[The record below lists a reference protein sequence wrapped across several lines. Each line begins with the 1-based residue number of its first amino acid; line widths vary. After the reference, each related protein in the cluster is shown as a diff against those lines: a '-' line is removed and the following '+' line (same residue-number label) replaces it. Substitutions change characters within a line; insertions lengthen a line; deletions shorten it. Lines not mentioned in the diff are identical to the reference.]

1 MLKINNI
8 DMELPQM
15 GKEPQMGYAEEYVE
29 KTMLSGKIRRIYRG
43 KRFYATFSYA
53 YLTSEQRTI
62 IQQLLAAQEQSG
74 YVTVQISSP
83 YGTFSGQAIME
94 LNQQQTRFAYSEV
107 LSDYVWVDWQMTVK
121 GVEYASE

>member
-94 LNQQQTRFAYSEV
+94 LNQQQTRFAYSDV

-121 GVEYASE
+121 GVEYAS

>member
-107 LSDYVWVDWQMTVK
+107 LGDYVWIDWQITVK
-121 GVEYASE
+121 GVEYAQ

>member
-1 MLKINNI
+1 MLTINNI

-94 LNQQQTRFAYSEV
+94 LNQQQTRFAYSDV
-107 LSDYVWVDWQMTVK
+107 LKDYVWVNWQITVK
-121 GVEYASE
+121 SVEYAS

>member
-94 LNQQQTRFAYSEV
+94 LNQQQTRFVYSEV
-107 LSDYVWVDWQMTVK
+107 LNDYVWVDWQITVK
-121 GVEYASE
+121 GVEYAS

>member
-1 MLKINNI
+1 MLTINNI

-107 LSDYVWVDWQMTVK
+107 LSDYVWVDWQITVK
-121 GVEYASE
+121 GVEYAS

>member
-1 MLKINNI
+1 MLTINNI

-53 YLTSEQRTI
+53 YLTNEQRTI

-94 LNQQQTRFAYSEV
+94 LNQQQTRFAYSDV
-107 LSDYVWVDWQMTVK
+107 LKDYVWVNWQITVK
-121 GVEYASE
+121 GVEYAQ

>member
-1 MLKINNI
+1 MLTINGI
-8 DMELPQM
+8 DMELPQI
-15 GKEPQMGYAEEYVE
+15 GKEPKMGYAEEYVE

-74 YVTVQISSP
+74 YVTIQISSP

-107 LSDYVWVDWQMTVK
+107 LGDYVWVDWQITVK
-121 GVEYASE
+121 GVEYAS

>member
-1 MLKINNI
+1 MLTINNI

-94 LNQQQTRFAYSEV
+94 LNQQQTRFAYSDV
-107 LSDYVWVDWQMTVK
+107 LNDYVWVDWQITVK
-121 GVEYASE
+121 SVEYAN

>member
-121 GVEYASE
+121 GVEYAQ

>member
-15 GKEPQMGYAEEYVE
+15 GKEPKMGYAEEYVE

-53 YLTSEQRTI
+53 YLTSEQRTT

-94 LNQQQTRFAYSEV
+94 LNQQQTRFAYSDV
-107 LSDYVWVDWQMTVK
+107 LNDYVWVDWQITVK
-121 GVEYASE
+121 GVEYAS

>member
-1 MLKINNI
+1 MLTINNI

-53 YLTSEQRTI
+53 YLTNEQRTI
-62 IQQLLAAQEQSG
+62 IQQLLSAQEQSG

-83 YGTFSGQAIME
+83 YGMFSGQAIME
-94 LNQQQTRFAYSEV
+94 LNQQQTRFAYSDV
-107 LSDYVWVDWQMTVK
+107 LKDYVWVNWQITVK
-121 GVEYASE
+121 GVGYAQ

>member
-107 LSDYVWVDWQMTVK
+107 LKDYVWVNWQITVK
-121 GVEYASE
+121 GVEYAQ

>member
-1 MLKINNI
+1 MLTINNI

-94 LNQQQTRFAYSEV
+94 LNQQQTRFAYSDV
-107 LSDYVWVDWQMTVK
+107 LNDYVWVDWQITVK
-121 GVEYASE
+121 GVEYAS

>member
-8 DMELPQM
+8 DLELPQM
-15 GKEPQMGYAEEYVE
+15 GKEPKMGYAEEYVE
-29 KTMLSGKIRRIYRG
+29 KTMLSGKIRRTYRG

-107 LSDYVWVDWQMTVK
+107 LGDYVWVDWQITVK
-121 GVEYASE
+121 GVEYAS

>member
-94 LNQQQTRFAYSEV
+94 INQQQTRFAYSDV

-121 GVEYASE
+121 GVEYAQ

>member
-1 MLKINNI
+1 MLTINNI

-62 IQQLLAAQEQSG
+62 IQQLLAVQEQSG

-107 LSDYVWVDWQMTVK
+107 LGDYVWVNWQITVK
-121 GVEYASE
+121 GVEYAS

>member
-1 MLKINNI
+1 MLTINNI

-107 LSDYVWVDWQMTVK
+107 LGDYVWVDWQITVK
-121 GVEYASE
+121 SVEYAS

>member
-94 LNQQQTRFAYSEV
+94 LNQQQTRFAYSDV
-107 LSDYVWVDWQMTVK
+107 LKDYVWVDWQITVK
-121 GVEYASE
+121 GVEYVS

>member
-1 MLKINNI
+1 MLTINNI

-94 LNQQQTRFAYSEV
+94 LNQQQTRFAYSDV
-107 LSDYVWVDWQMTVK
+107 LKDYVWVNWQITVK
-121 GVEYASE
+121 SVEYTS

>member
-1 MLKINNI
+1 MLTINNI

-83 YGTFSGQAIME
+83 YGTFSGQAIIE
-94 LNQQQTRFAYSEV
+94 LNQQQTRFAYSDV
-107 LSDYVWVDWQMTVK
+107 LKDYVWVNWQITVK
-121 GVEYASE
+121 GVEYAQ

>member
-1 MLKINNI
+1 MLTINNI

-94 LNQQQTRFAYSEV
+94 LNQQQTRFAYSDV
-107 LSDYVWVDWQMTVK
+107 LKDYVWVNWQITVK
-121 GVEYASE
+121 GVEYAS

>member
-107 LSDYVWVDWQMTVK
+107 LGDYVWVDWQITVK
-121 GVEYASE
+121 GVEYAN

>member
-62 IQQLLAAQEQSG
+62 IQQLLASQEQNG
-74 YVTVQISSP
+74 YVSVQISSP

-94 LNQQQTRFAYSEV
+94 LNQQQTRFAYSDV
-107 LSDYVWVDWQMTVK
+107 LKDYVWVDWQITVK
-121 GVEYASE
+121 GVEYAS

>member
-94 LNQQQTRFAYSEV
+94 LNQQQTRFSYSDV
-107 LSDYVWVDWQMTVK
+107 LKDYVWVNWQITVK
-121 GVEYASE
+121 GVEYAS

>member
-1 MLKINNI
+1 MLTINNI

-53 YLTSEQRTI
+53 YLTSEQRTT

-94 LNQQQTRFAYSEV
+94 LNQQQTRFAYSDV
-107 LSDYVWVDWQMTVK
+107 LKDYVWVNWQMTVK
-121 GVEYASE
+121 GVEYAQ

>member
-1 MLKINNI
+1 MLTINNI

-107 LSDYVWVDWQMTVK
+107 LGDYVWVNWQITVK
-121 GVEYASE
+121 GVEYAS

>member
-8 DMELPQM
+8 DMELPQI
-15 GKEPQMGYAEEYVE
+15 GKEPKMGYAEEYVE

-62 IQQLLAAQEQSG
+62 IQQLLAAQEQNG

-83 YGTFSGQAIME
+83 YETFSGQAIME

-107 LSDYVWVDWQMTVK
+107 LGDYVWVDWQITVK
-121 GVEYASE
+121 GVEYAS

>member
-74 YVTVQISSP
+74 YVTIQISSP

-94 LNQQQTRFAYSEV
+94 LNQQQTRFAYSDV
-107 LSDYVWVDWQMTVK
+107 LNDYVWVDWQITVK
-121 GVEYASE
+121 GVEYAS

>member
-29 KTMLSGKIRRIYRG
+29 ITMLSGKIRRIYRG

-107 LSDYVWVDWQMTVK
+107 LGDYVWVDWQVTVK
-121 GVEYASE
+121 GVEYAS

>member
-1 MLKINNI
+1 MLTINNI

-74 YVTVQISSP
+74 YVSVQISSP

-107 LSDYVWVDWQMTVK
+107 LGDYVWVDWQITVK

>member
-1 MLKINNI
+1 MLTINNI

-107 LSDYVWVDWQMTVK
+107 LGDYVWVDWQITVK
-121 GVEYASE
+121 GVEYVQ

>member
-1 MLKINNI
+1 MLTINNI

-94 LNQQQTRFAYSEV
+94 LNQQQTRFAYSDV
-107 LSDYVWVDWQMTVK
+107 LKDYVWVDWQISVK
-121 GVEYASE
+121 GVEYAS

>member
-94 LNQQQTRFAYSEV
+94 LNQQQTRFAYSDV
-107 LSDYVWVDWQMTVK
+107 LKDYVWVNWQITVK
-121 GVEYASE
+121 GVEYAS

>member
-1 MLKINNI
+1 MLTINNI

-53 YLTSEQRTI
+53 YLTSEQRTT
-62 IQQLLAAQEQSG
+62 IQQLLAAQEQNG
-74 YVTVQISSP
+74 YVSVQISSP

-94 LNQQQTRFAYSEV
+94 LNQQQTRFAYSDV
-107 LSDYVWVDWQMTVK
+107 LKDYVWVDWQITVK
-121 GVEYASE
+121 GVEYAS

>member
-94 LNQQQTRFAYSEV
+94 LNQQQTRFAYSDV
-107 LSDYVWVDWQMTVK
+107 LNDYVWVDWQITVK
-121 GVEYASE
+121 GVEYAQ

>member
-74 YVTVQISSP
+74 YVSVQISSP

-94 LNQQQTRFAYSEV
+94 LNQQQTRFAYSDV
-107 LSDYVWVDWQMTVK
+107 LKDYVWVDWQITVK
-121 GVEYASE
+121 GVEYAS

>member
-94 LNQQQTRFAYSEV
+94 LNQQQTRFAYSDV
-107 LSDYVWVDWQMTVK
+107 LKDYVWVDWQITVK
-121 GVEYASE
+121 GVEYAQ

>member
-1 MLKINNI
+1 MLTINNI

-15 GKEPQMGYAEEYVE
+15 GKEPQMGYAEEYDE

-94 LNQQQTRFAYSEV
+94 LNQQQTRFAYSDV
-107 LSDYVWVDWQMTVK
+107 LKDYVWVDWQITVK
-121 GVEYASE
+121 GVEYAQ

>member
-1 MLKINNI
+1 MLTINNI

-107 LSDYVWVDWQMTVK
+107 LGDYVWVNWQITVK
-121 GVEYASE
+121 SVEYAS

>member
-107 LSDYVWVDWQMTVK
+107 LGDYVWVDWQITVK